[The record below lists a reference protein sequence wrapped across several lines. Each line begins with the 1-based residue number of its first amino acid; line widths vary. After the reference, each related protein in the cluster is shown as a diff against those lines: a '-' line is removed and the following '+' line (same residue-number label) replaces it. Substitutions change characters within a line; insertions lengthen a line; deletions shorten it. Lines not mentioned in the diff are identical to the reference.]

1 MNNLII
7 KKINP
12 KAGEEM
18 MAVVRHFGLTFWPQI
33 LAVALL
39 IILPFFFIFPLFKW
53 GYWGVGLFLFLIFLG
68 VLYAVRTFV
77 VWYYNAFVIT
87 NLRIVDIDQRG
98 FFERIVSEAP
108 YEKIQDVSYRR
119 KGIWQTIFRYG
130 NVRIQMSGTDSGLE
144 IKNVR
149 GPERV
154 QELISRMAHLDF
166 KKQKMA
172 GDKNFGDPEVTPPTE
187 EELVILIKSIEDLDE
202 KQLERLEDVVRAR
215 IRQIKLKKLD
225 QINKEW
231 GSAAEKK

>member
-1 MNNLII
+1 MDNLII

-12 KAGEEM
+12 KAGEEI

-39 IILPFFFIFPLFKW
+39 IILPFFLIFLLFGW

-68 VLYAVRTFV
+68 ALYAVRTLV
-77 VWYYNAFVIT
+77 IWYYNAFIIT
-87 NLRIVDIDQRG
+87 NLRIIDIDQRG
-98 FFERIVSEAP
+98 FFERVVSEAV

-130 NVRIQMSGTDSGLE
+130 DVRIQMVGSDSGLE

-149 GPERV
+149 SPERV
-154 QELISRMAHLDF
+154 QELISQMAHLDS
-166 KKQKMA
+166 KKQKLA

-187 EELVILIKSIEDLDE
+187 EELGILTKSIEDLDE
-202 KQLERLEDVVRAR
+202 KQLERLEDAVRAR

-231 GSAAEKK
+231 RSVSEKK

>member
-1 MNNLII
+1 MDNLII

-39 IILPFFFIFPLFKW
+39 VILPFFLIFPLFKW
-53 GYWGVGLFLFLIFLG
+53 GYWGVAIFLFFILLALI
-68 VLYAVRTFV
+68 YALRTIV

-87 NLRIVDIDQRG
+87 NQRIVDIDQRG

-108 YEKIQDVSYRR
+108 YEKIQDVSWRR
-119 KGIWQTIFRYG
+119 KGVWQTIFRYG
-130 NVRIQMSGTDSGLE
+130 NVRVQMSGAASGLE

-154 QELISRMAHLDF
+154 QELISQMAHLDS
-166 KKQKMA
+166 KKQKLA
-172 GDKNFGDPEVTPPTE
+172 GDENFGDSEVTSPTE
-187 EELVILIKSIEDLDE
+187 EELAILTKSIKDLDE
-202 KQLERLEDVVRAR
+202 KQLERLEDAVRAR

-231 GSAAEKK
+231 GSTAEKK